1 MEAPIKKPKPKKP
14 RKPRKPRKASKPST
28 GTNITINVGTSSSKA
43 PRRARAPAKPKVDP
57 TANQFGF
64 RSPGAGG
71 GGGGGVLPSFAG
83 QGDQF
88 RQVIY
93 TPQGDVSGSIKAL
106 EKSIE
111 TLSRS
116 GGSQAGDGAR
126 PPINFVGNPDDAS
139 QAGGN
144 EPAETT
150 AEKLERM
157 RRLKAG
163 GLNPLASIPEGLSRG
178 ELNRRLAAE
187 SRTQQAQSEMMRQ
200 YGPGEGPP
208 LGS

>member
-14 RKPRKPRKASKPST
+14 RKPRKPRKSSKPST
-28 GTNITINVGTSSSKA
+28 GTNITINVGTSASRA

-106 EKSIE
+106 EKSIDN
-111 TLSRS
+111 LSRS
-116 GGSQAGDGAR
+116 GDSRRDDESAAQRQAEDEAR
-126 PPINFVGNPDDAS
+126 ARL
-139 QAGGN
+139 ARGGLGGGGGRTGTN
-144 EPAETT
+144 RVPT
-150 AEKLERM
+150 AEETARDKADA
-157 RRLKAG
+157 RRLDGDILTAEAIGDLQRTPIGQQKGAFG
-163 GLNPLASIPEGLSRG
+163 SPSGTEQ
-178 ELNRRLAAE
+178 RL
-187 SRTQQAQSEMMRQ
+187 
-200 YGPGEGPP
+200 
-208 LGS
+208 

>member
-14 RKPRKPRKASKPST
+14 RKPRKPRKPST
-28 GTNITINVGTSSSKA
+28 GGTNITINVGTSSSRA

-111 TLSRS
+111 TLSRAS
-116 GGSQAGDGAR
+116 GSQYGDGTR
-126 PPINFVGNPDDAS
+126 PPINFVGNRDDAS

-144 EPAETT
+144 DGPVETT

-157 RRLKAG
+157 RRLRAG
-163 GLNPLASIPEGLSRG
+163 GLNPLASIPEGLSRS
-178 ELNRRLAAE
+178 ELNRRLSEE
-187 SRTQQAQSEMMRQ
+187 SRTKQAQEQMLGQ
-200 YGPGEGPP
+200 YEPAEQPP

>member
-14 RKPRKPRKASKPST
+14 RKPRKPRKSSKPST
-28 GTNITINVGTSSSKA
+28 GTNITINVGTSASKA

-106 EKSIE
+106 EKSIDN
-111 TLSRS
+111 LSRS
-116 GGSQAGDGAR
+116 GGSRKDDESEAQRQADEEAR
-126 PPINFVGNPDDAS
+126 ARLAR
-139 QAGGN
+139 AGLGGGGRTGTN
-144 EPAETT
+144 RVPT
-150 AEKLERM
+150 AEDTARINADAQRLDGDRLTAEAIAAA
-157 RRLKAG
+157 RRTPIGQQKGAFGSPAG
-163 GLNPLASIPEGLSRG
+163 TDQEF
-178 ELNRRLAAE
+178 
-187 SRTQQAQSEMMRQ
+187 
-200 YGPGEGPP
+200 
-208 LGS
+208 

>member
-14 RKPRKPRKASKPST
+14 RKPRKPRKPSKPST
-28 GTNITINVGTSSSKA
+28 GTNITINVGTPSSRA

-106 EKSIE
+106 EKSIDN
-111 TLSRS
+111 LSRASGSKKDDESEAQRQAEEEVLARLARGGLGS
-116 GGSQAGDGAR
+116 GGGGGKTGSNRVPNAEETEQAKADALRRDGD
-126 PPINFVGNPDDAS
+126 IL
-139 QAGGN
+139 
-144 EPAETT
+144 T
-150 AEKLERM
+150 AEAIGDL
-157 RRLKAG
+157 RRTPIGQQKGAFGSPAG
-163 GLNPLASIPEGLSRG
+163 TDQEF
-178 ELNRRLAAE
+178 
-187 SRTQQAQSEMMRQ
+187 
-200 YGPGEGPP
+200 
-208 LGS
+208 